1 MTKRNHT
8 TYALLGLI
16 TAGYRTGYEMKQMI
30 DQSLNHFWKIS
41 YGQIYPALRQL
52 TETGWA
58 AASPALSDKK
68 PDRKEYLITDEG
80 QKALQSWLEEPIN
93 DIASEK
99 NEFLL
104 KLFFSKEEE

>member
-16 TAGYRTGYEMKQMI
+16 TAGYRTGYEMKRMI

-52 TETGWA
+52 TEAGWA
-58 AASPALSDKK
+58 ALLRRSRTKS
-68 PDRKEYLITDEG
+68 RT
-80 QKALQSWLEEPIN
+80 
-93 DIASEK
+93 EK
-99 NEFLL
+99 
-104 KLFFSKEEE
+104 ST